1 MLVSA
6 GALAQTTTSEDI
18 AQSDWLD
25 LVKGSREEAMGAEVR
40 SVETDHEEGYQRV
53 ILAIPKA
60 SVGSPDAMEEV
71 LVIGRK
77 PEKPEP
83 LLDVEY
89 QWLDDYDAGNYGLLI
104 RIGGMEKLPI
114 RLYLD
119 SGQGFIR

>member
-1 MLVSA
+1 
-6 GALAQTTTSEDI
+6 
-18 AQSDWLD
+18 
-25 LVKGSREEAMGAEVR
+25 MGAEVR

-53 ILAIPKA
+53 ILAIPKDA
-60 SVGSPDAMEEV
+60 VSSPDTIEEV
-71 LVIGRK
+71 VVIGRK

-89 QWLDDYDAGNYGLLI
+89 QWLDDYDSGNYGLLI